1 MVEAGGMGPVGVE
14 ARGLGDLETERDG
27 LRSSEARELGL
38 GVVDLVLDGVAV
50 ARGDLVGG
58 GGWSWSWFC
67 SCAADGFGT
76 ALVGCGVSSGEV
88 GLLCA
93 RPEEALGMA
102 VVVEGVVV
110 GATVWSFSFSC
121 AASNFSAFLVGAGV
135 DSGDVLVL

>member
-1 MVEAGGMGPVGVE
+1 MGPVGVE

-76 ALVGCGVSSGEV
+76 ALVGCGVGSGEV
-88 GLLCA
+88 GLL
-93 RPEEALGMA
+93 
-102 VVVEGVVV
+102 
-110 GATVWSFSFSC
+110 
-121 AASNFSAFLVGAGV
+121 
-135 DSGDVLVL
+135 

>member
-58 GGWSWSWFC
+58 GGWSWSWSDC
-67 SCAADGFGT
+67 N
-76 ALVGCGVSSGEV
+76 E
-88 GLLCA
+88 
-93 RPEEALGMA
+93 RQK
-102 VVVEGVVV
+102 
-110 GATVWSFSFSC
+110 
-121 AASNFSAFLVGAGV
+121 N
-135 DSGDVLVL
+135 

>member
-1 MVEAGGMGPVGVE
+1 MGPVGVE
-14 ARGLGDLETERDG
+14 ARGLGDLEAERDG

-50 ARGDLVGG
+50 ARGDLVGV
-58 GGWSWSWFC
+58 GGWSWSC

-135 DSGDVLVL
+135 SSGDVLVL